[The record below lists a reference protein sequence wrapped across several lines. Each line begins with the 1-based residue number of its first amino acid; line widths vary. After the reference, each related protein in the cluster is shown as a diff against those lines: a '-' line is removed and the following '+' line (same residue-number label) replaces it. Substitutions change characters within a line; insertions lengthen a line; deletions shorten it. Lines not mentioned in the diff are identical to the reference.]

1 MKRTRDVLEKRN
13 PYNKCEKYQQEILG
27 DMDKLKTPDN
37 EILVRN
43 VINRTEEEFL
53 RLSIENK
60 KNNKLNMISIAIG
73 IMGIAVSVLTAL
85 MTF

>member
-1 MKRTRDVLEKRN
+1 MKFIVIDRN
-13 PYNKCEKYQQEILG
+13 VAEGFWESLPLYYYK
-27 DMDKLKTPDN
+27 KTPDN

-85 MTF
+85 TTF

>member
-1 MKRTRDVLEKRN
+1 M
-13 PYNKCEKYQQEILG
+13 G

-85 MTF
+85 TTF

>member
-1 MKRTRDVLEKRN
+1 
-13 PYNKCEKYQQEILG
+13 
-27 DMDKLKTPDN
+27 MDKLKTPDN

-60 KNNKLNMISIAIG
+60 KNNKLNMISIVIG

-85 MTF
+85 TTF

>member
-1 MKRTRDVLEKRN
+1 M
-13 PYNKCEKYQQEILG
+13 G

>member
-1 MKRTRDVLEKRN
+1 
-13 PYNKCEKYQQEILG
+13 
-27 DMDKLKTPDN
+27 MDKLKTPDN

>member
-1 MKRTRDVLEKRN
+1 M
-13 PYNKCEKYQQEILG
+13 G
-27 DMDKLKTPDN
+27 DMDKLKTTDN